1 MISVDALTVEIGG
14 APLFSDIS
22 FWASLTTPLMV
33 IVPCAQVTSGLLRS
47 IAKVSSTTLAV
58 KYLEKYFIFVS

>member
-1 MISVDALTVEIGG
+1 MVPAVVPLTRIETPAKG
-14 APLFSDIS
+14 S

-33 IVPCAQVTSGLLRS
+33 IVPYAQVTSGLLRS

>member
-1 MISVDALTVEIGG
+1 
-14 APLFSDIS
+14 
-22 FWASLTTPLMV
+22 MV